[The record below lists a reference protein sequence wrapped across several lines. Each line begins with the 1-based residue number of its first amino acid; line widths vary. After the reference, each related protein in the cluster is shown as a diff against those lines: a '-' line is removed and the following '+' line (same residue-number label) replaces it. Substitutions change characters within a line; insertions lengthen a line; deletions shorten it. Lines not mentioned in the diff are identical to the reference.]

1 MTPPYPCIHVV
12 INPASGKD
20 QPILNTLND
29 VFVKHGVDWS
39 VSITKKY
46 GDAEVQAQ
54 KAYAEGADLV
64 AAYGGDGTQHEVALA
79 ALDAGKPLGILPGGT
94 GNGFA
99 RENGIP
105 NRLRPAVELLCTSRQ
120 VRRVDAARIGEAYFV
135 QRMYVGIEP
144 EEQTSRELKNK
155 YGVLAYAVTTA
166 RRARTSHTTE
176 YRLTVDGE
184 THLAR
189 AIQVYVINSG
199 MTGKGVA
206 PMGDYSIIDGL
217 LEVVVLAPDPVRL
230 LTAQQR
236 MFHLPLR
243 TAALS
248 LWRGR
253 TITVESDE
261 PRTIWTD
268 GELHGKTPVT
278 IEVVPAALPVVVP

>member
-1 MTPPYPCIHVV
+1 MAPPYPRIHIV

-39 VSITKKY
+39 VSITKRY
-46 GDAEVQAQ
+46 GDAEAQARQ
-54 KAYAEGADLV
+54 AFAGGADLV

-79 ALDAGKPLGILPGGT
+79 AINAGKPLGILPGGT

-105 NRLRPAVELLCTSRQ
+105 TRLGPAVELLCTSRN
-120 VRRVDAARIGEAYFV
+120 VRRVDAARIGEAYFI
-135 QRMYVGIEP
+135 QRMYAGIEP

-166 RRARTSHTTE
+166 RRVRTSHTSE
-176 YRLTVDGE
+176 YRLTVDGQA
-184 THLAR
+184 HGAR
-189 AIQVYVINSG
+189 ALQVYIINSG

-206 PMGDYSIIDGL
+206 PMGDYSITDGL
-217 LEVVVLAPDPVRL
+217 LEVVVLAPDPL
-230 LTAQQR
+230 SILTAQQR

-243 TAALS
+243 SAALS
-248 LWRGR
+248 LFRGR

-278 IEVVPAALPVVVP
+278 VEAVPGALPVVVP

>member
-1 MTPPYPCIHVV
+1 MTPPYPRIHVV
-12 INPASGKD
+12 INPASGRD

-29 VFVKHGVDWS
+29 AFVKHGVDWS
-39 VSITKKY
+39 VSITKRY
-46 GDAEVQAQ
+46 GDAEAQARQ
-54 KAYAEGADLV
+54 AFAEGADLV

-79 ALDAGKPLGILPGGT
+79 AIDAGKPLGILPGGT

-99 RENGIP
+99 RENRIP
-105 NRLRPAVELLCTSRQ
+105 VKLAPAVELLCISRQ
-120 VRRVDAARIGEAYFV
+120 VRHVDAARIGESYFI
-135 QRMYVGIEP
+135 QRMYAGIEP

-155 YGVLAYAVTTA
+155 YGVLAYAATTA
-166 RRARTSHTTE
+166 RRVRTSHTHE
-176 YRLTVDGE
+176 YRLTVDGQA
-184 THLAR
+184 HSAR
-189 AIQVYVINSG
+189 AYQVYVINSG

-206 PMGDYSIIDGL
+206 PMGDYSITDGL
-217 LEVVVLAPDPVRL
+217 LEVVVLAPDPVSV

-278 IEVVPAALPVVVP
+278 VEVVPAALPVVVP

>member
-1 MTPPYPCIHVV
+1 MSPPYPRIHVV

-39 VSITKKY
+39 VTITKRY
-46 GDAEVQAQ
+46 GDAETQARQ
-54 KAYAEGADLV
+54 AFAEGADLV
-64 AAYGGDGTQHEVALA
+64 AACGGDGTQHEVALA
-79 ALDAGKPLGILPGGT
+79 ALDADRPLGILPGGT

-105 NRLRPAVELLCTSRQ
+105 SQLAPAVELLCTSRN
-120 VRRVDAARIGEAYFV
+120 VRRVDAARVGKSYFI

-166 RRARTSHTTE
+166 RRVRTSHATE
-176 YRLTVDGE
+176 YQLTIDGQQQSV
-184 THLAR
+184 R
-189 AIQVYVINSG
+189 ALQLYVVNSG

-206 PMGDYSIIDGL
+206 PMGEYSITDGL
-217 LEVVVLAPDPVRL
+217 LEVIVLSSDPL
-230 LTAQQR
+230 SILAAEQR

-243 TAALS
+243 SAALS
-248 LWRGR
+248 AWRGR
-253 TITVESDE
+253 KIALDAES
-261 PRTIWTD
+261 PRTVWTD
-268 GELHGKTPVT
+268 GEMHGKTPVT
-278 IEVVPAALPVVVP
+278 VEVVPAALPVVVP

>member
-1 MTPPYPCIHVV
+1 MTPPYPRIHVI
-12 INPASGKD
+12 INPASGRD

-29 VFVKHGVDWS
+29 AFVRHGVDWS
-39 VSITKKY
+39 VSITKRY
-46 GDAEVQAQ
+46 GDAEAQACQ
-54 KAYAEGADLV
+54 AFAEGADLV

-79 ALDAGKPLGILPGGT
+79 AIDAGKPLGILPGGT

-105 NRLRPAVELLCTSRQ
+105 TQLAPAVELLCTSRQ
-120 VRRVDAARIGEAYFV
+120 VRRVDAARIGEAYFI
-135 QRMYVGIEP
+135 QRLYVGIEP

-166 RRARTSHTTE
+166 RRLRTSHTSE
-176 YRLTVDGE
+176 YRLTVDGQA
-184 THLAR
+184 HCAR
-189 AIQVYVINSG
+189 AFQVYVINSG

-206 PMGDYSIIDGL
+206 PMGDYSISDGL
-217 LEVVVLAPDPVRL
+217 LEVVVLAPDPVSV

-243 TAALS
+243 SAALT

-253 TITVESDE
+253 TITLESDE

-268 GELHGKTPVT
+268 GEVHGKTPVT
-278 IEVVPAALPVVVP
+278 VEVVPSALPVVVP